1 MQIYKASSSSSVKF
15 DHPFL
20 ISLISQLYVEEVEI
34 LGKFII
40 GVGQTFPINI
50 QISLWRNL
58 GRHKHWLKSIF
69 NISQINWKGMKF
81 ESGHTYSFGNQ
92 KIKTLFFFLNDA
104 MF

>member
-1 MQIYKASSSSSVKF
+1 MSLVTNELIKGEKLSSHSISLEKMQIYKASVKF

-50 QISLWRNL
+50 
-58 GRHKHWLKSIF
+58 
-69 NISQINWKGMKF
+69 
-81 ESGHTYSFGNQ
+81 
-92 KIKTLFFFLNDA
+92 
-104 MF
+104 

>member
-1 MQIYKASSSSSVKF
+1 MSLVTNELIKGEKLSSHSISLEKMQIYKASSSSSVKF

-69 NISQINWKGMKF
+69 NISQIN
-81 ESGHTYSFGNQ
+81 
-92 KIKTLFFFLNDA
+92 
-104 MF
+104 